1 MQIAILGAGRVGS
14 ALGRLWHAAGH
25 DVTFAARHA
34 ARPQAL
40 AADLGQRAH
49 AASAADAVAGAEA
62 VLVAVP
68 GPAVTDVLQAAGP
81 LDGRVLIDAANSFGQ
96 QQVTLR
102 SLAGAFP
109 GARWVRAFNSLSA
122 SIMADD
128 NHRKPPWVMFLSGNE
143 EGKPVVAQLIRDA
156 GFDPVDLGGIDDS
169 RLQDPG
175 GPLSLTILTHDEA
188 TVLVARVKS
197 GDTAAAD
204 QSALRTRARELAAPF
219 EKLRDHAPDDPAF
232 FLEHLSRSVFEAGI
246 SWRVVEAKWD
256 GIREAFHGFDPAQV
270 AAMPP
275 AEITA
280 VQNDSRV
287 IRNKAKI
294 RATVQNAREVL
305 AILDEYASIRGYL
318 ASFPDAA
325 AAAADLRRRF
335 KFLGDTGV
343 WRLLTSASRDMGPRT
358 RADPRRPE
366 AAFLPILS
374 WQVSSAFRPVAGP
387 GGELAVTLSAV
398 RVLSNSGYWTG
409 TAASDRL
416 LPSGSRTSTWR
427 TPLP

>member
-1 MQIAILGAGRVGS
+1 MRIAILGAGHVGS
-14 ALGRLWHAAGH
+14 TLGRLWHAAGH
-25 DVTFAARHA
+25 DVTFAARDA
-34 ARPQAL
+34 ARPRTL
-40 AADLGQRAH
+40 AAELGERAH

-81 LDGRVLIDAANSFGQ
+81 LDGRAMIDAANSFRR

-102 SLAGAFP
+102 SLADAFP
-109 GARWVRAFNSLSA
+109 RARWVRAFNSLSA

-128 NHRKPPWVMFLSGNE
+128 NHREPPWVVFLSGDE
-143 EGKPVVAQLIRDA
+143 EAKPVVAQLIRDA

-175 GPLSLTILTHDEA
+175 SALWLNTLTQDEA
-188 TVLVARVKS
+188 AALVARIKS

-204 QSALRTRARELAAPF
+204 PLAAPF

-256 GIREAFHGFDPAQV
+256 GIREAFHGFDPVQV

-275 AEITA
+275 AEIAA
-280 VQNDSRV
+280 VENDSRV

-294 RATVQNAREVL
+294 RATVENAREVL
-305 AILDEYASIRGYL
+305 AILDEYGSIRGYL
-318 ASFPDAA
+318 ASFPDAG

-343 WRLLTSASRDMGPRT
+343 WRLLTSASRDIG
-358 RADPRRPE
+358 
-366 AAFLPILS
+366 
-374 WQVSSAFRPVAGP
+374 
-387 GGELAVTLSAV
+387 
-398 RVLSNSGYWTG
+398 
-409 TAASDRL
+409 
-416 LPSGSRTSTWR
+416 
-427 TPLP
+427 